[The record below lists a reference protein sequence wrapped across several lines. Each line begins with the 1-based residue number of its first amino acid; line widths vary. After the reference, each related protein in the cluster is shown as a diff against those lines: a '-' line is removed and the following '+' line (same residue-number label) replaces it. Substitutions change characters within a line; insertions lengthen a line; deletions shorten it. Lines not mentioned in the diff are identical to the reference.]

1 MLVFPRSNEYSSVK
15 DIESMERVQMPKAI
29 LSWSGGKDSALALYE
44 IQRAG
49 DYEIPAMLTTIT
61 EVYDRSSM
69 HGIRRVLIEQQAE
82 SLGISLEEVLLS
94 PVSSNEQYDAKMREM
109 LERYEAEDVSTVVFG
124 DIFLEDVRKYR
135 EERLASV
142 GMKAAFPLWGRD
154 TTELARTFTQLGF
167 KAVITCVDTEQMDA
181 SYAGRAFDE
190 ELLASLPAGA
200 DPCGE
205 NGEFH
210 SFVYDG
216 PIFKRAIPHTTGEI
230 VLRDE
235 HFMFCDLIPET

>member
-1 MLVFPRSNEYSSVK
+1 M
-15 DIESMERVQMPKAI
+15 QKAI

-44 IQRAG
+44 VQKAG
-49 DYEIPAMLTTIT
+49 DYEIRALLTTIT
-61 EVYDRSSM
+61 EAYARSSM
-69 HGIRRVLIEQQAE
+69 HGIRRTLIEQQAD
-82 SLGISLEEVLLS
+82 SLGIPLERVLLS
-94 PVSSNEQYDAKMREM
+94 PVSSNEEYDSRMREF
-109 LERYEAEDVSTVVFG
+109 LKRHKAEGVSTVVFG

-135 EERLASV
+135 EERLASI
-142 GMKAAFPLWGRD
+142 GMRAVFPLWGRD
-154 TTELARTFTQLGF
+154 TAEMARSFIRLGF
-167 KAVITCVDTEQMDA
+167 KAVITCVDTEQLDR

-190 ELLASLPAGA
+190 EMLASLPAGV

-216 PIFKRAIPHTTGEI
+216 PIFTRAVPHATGET

-235 HFMFCDLIPET
+235 RFAFCDLIQEYG

>member
-1 MLVFPRSNEYSSVK
+1 M
-15 DIESMERVQMPKAI
+15 QKAI

-44 IQRAG
+44 IQQAG
-49 DYEIPAMLTTIT
+49 DYEIMALLTTMT
-61 EVYDRSSM
+61 EAYDRSSM
-69 HGIRRVLIEQQAE
+69 HGIRRPLIEQQAE
-82 SLGISLEEVLLS
+82 SLRISLEEVLLS
-94 PVSSNEQYDAKMREM
+94 PVSSNEEYDAKMREM
-109 LERYEAEDVSTVVFG
+109 LERYKAEGVSAVVFG

-142 GMKAAFPLWGRD
+142 GMKGIFPLWGRD
-154 TTELARTFTQLGF
+154 TTELARTFSELGF
-167 KAVITCVDTEQMDA
+167 KAVITCVDTEQLDR

-190 ELLASLPAGA
+190 EMLATLPESV
-200 DPCGE
+200 DPSGE

-216 PIFKRAIPHTTGEI
+216 PIFKRSIPHRTGEV

-235 HFMFCDLIPET
+235 RFAFCDLIQAHG

>member
-1 MLVFPRSNEYSSVK
+1 MKRPEG
-15 DIESMERVQMPKAI
+15 KAI

-44 IQRAG
+44 IQQAG
-49 DYEIPAMLTTIT
+49 DYEITSLLTTIT
-61 EVYDRSSM
+61 EDYDRSSM
-69 HGIRRVLIEQQAE
+69 HGIRRVLIEQQAG
-82 SLGISLEEVLLS
+82 SLGIPLEKVLLS
-94 PVSSNEQYDAKMREM
+94 PISSNEEYDAKMREM
-109 LERYEAEDVSTVVFG
+109 LERYRAEGVSTVVFG
-124 DIFLEDVRKYR
+124 DIFLEDIRKYR

-142 GMKAAFPLWGRD
+142 GMKGIFPLWGRD

-181 SYAGRAFDE
+181 GYAGRAFGPE
-190 ELLASLPAGA
+190 MLASLPAGV

-210 SFVYDG
+210 SFAYDG
-216 PIFKRAIPHTTGEI
+216 PIFTCAIPHTTGEV

-235 HFMFCDLIPET
+235 RFAFCDLIPEHG

>member
-1 MLVFPRSNEYSSVK
+1 MKRPEA
-15 DIESMERVQMPKAI
+15 KAI

-49 DYEIPAMLTTIT
+49 DYEIRALLTTVT
-61 EVYDRSSM
+61 EAYGRSSM
-69 HGIRRVLIEQQAE
+69 HGIRRPLIEQQAE
-82 SLGISLEEVLLS
+82 SLGIPLEEVLLS
-94 PVSSNEQYDAKMREM
+94 PVSSNEEYDAKMREM
-109 LERYEAEDVSTVVFG
+109 LERYRAEGVSTVVFG

-142 GMKAAFPLWGRD
+142 GMKGIFPLWGRD
-154 TTELARTFTQLGF
+154 TTELARIFTQLGF
-167 KAVITCVDTEQMDA
+167 QAVITCVDTEQMDA
-181 SYAGRAFDE
+181 GYAGRAFDSGM
-190 ELLASLPAGA
+190 LASLPAGV

-210 SFVYDG
+210 SFVYEG
-216 PIFKRAIPHTTGEI
+216 PIFKRAIPHTTGEV

-235 HFMFCDLIPET
+235 RFMFCDLIPMHQTVDTP

>member
-1 MLVFPRSNEYSSVK
+1 
-15 DIESMERVQMPKAI
+15 
-29 LSWSGGKDSALALYE
+29 
-44 IQRAG
+44 
-49 DYEIPAMLTTIT
+49 
-61 EVYDRSSM
+61 
-69 HGIRRVLIEQQAE
+69 LIEQQAE

-94 PVSSNEQYDAKMREM
+94 PISSNEEYDAKMREM
-109 LERYEAEDVSTVVFG
+109 LERYKAEGVSAVVFG

-142 GMKAAFPLWGRD
+142 GMKGIFPLWGRD

-181 SYAGRAFDE
+181 GYAGRAFDE
-190 ELLASLPAGA
+190 ELLASLPAGV

-216 PIFKRAIPHTTGEI
+216 PIFTRTIPHTTGEV
-230 VLRDE
+230 VLRDGR
-235 HFMFCDLIPET
+235 FMFADLAPGK